1 MSLQRVHH
9 IVVRVND
16 LDQGIAS
23 YRAIGLT
30 LERTAENAALGIK
43 QAYFPLADGSYIEVA
58 APTDPQSAVG
68 KALESRGEGIHSI
81 VFQVDDVAKA
91 AGDMKARGVALIGEG
106 RPQVFVHPKS
116 SHGVL
121 VQLTDKQVETR

>member
-9 IVVRVND
+9 IVVRVKE

-23 YRAIGLT
+23 YQAMGLT

-43 QAYFPLADGSYIEVA
+43 QAFFPLADGSFIEVVT
-58 APTDPQSAVG
+58 PTNPNAAVG

-81 VFQVDDVAKA
+81 VFKVDNVAQA
-91 AGDMKARGVALIGEG
+91 ASAMKARGVSLIGEG
-106 RPQVFVHPKS
+106 GAQVFVHPKS

-121 VQLTDKQVETR
+121 VQLTDK

>member
-9 IVVRVND
+9 IVVRVKD

-23 YRAIGLT
+23 YEAMGLS
-30 LERTAENAALGIK
+30 LERTAENVALGIK
-43 QAYFPLADGSYIEVA
+43 QAFFPLADGSFIEVVC
-58 APTDPQSAVG
+58 PTNPGSAVG

-81 VFQVDDVAKA
+81 VFKVDSVAQA
-91 AGDMKARGVALIGEG
+91 AAEMKARGVNLIGEG
-106 RPQVFVHPKS
+106 GPQIFVHPKS

-121 VQLTDKQVETR
+121 VQLTEK

>member
-9 IVVRVND
+9 IVVRVKD

-23 YRAIGLT
+23 YKAMGLK
-30 LERTAENAALGIK
+30 LERTAESAALGIK
-43 QAYFPLADGSYIEVA
+43 QAFFALADGSFFELA
-58 APTDPQSAVG
+58 CPTDPSSAVG

-81 VFQVDDVAKA
+81 VFKVENVAQTVA
-91 AGDMKARGVALIGEG
+91 DMKSRGVSIIGEG
-106 RPQVFVHPKS
+106 APQAFVHPKS

-121 VQLTDKQVETR
+121 VQLTDK

>member
-9 IVVRVND
+9 IVVRVKD

-23 YRAIGLT
+23 YKAMGLK
-30 LERTAENAALGIK
+30 LDRTAENAALGIK
-43 QAYFPLADGSYIEVA
+43 QAFFPLPDGSFFELACPI
-58 APTDPQSAVG
+58 DPNSAVG

-81 VFQVDDVAKA
+81 VFKVESVAA
-91 AGDMKARGVALIGEG
+91 TVADMKARGVSIIGEG
-106 RPQVFVHPKS
+106 APQAFVHPKS

-121 VQLTDKQVETR
+121 VQLTDR